1 MTDVFPMVVER
12 SKNYASIYFRD
23 APGIQR
29 YRVLAARTLNNA
41 YVGQIAS
48 PRNGIIGLDGTE
60 ELFILSGPGGYYRS
74 HAIRSR
80 GLGLLD
86 ESYRGQSRAIWDPDE
101 FFNPPTTTSIP
112 PDQDI
117 AFLRVQTATV
127 ASGNAFGTEGPILI
141 FQSPGFAVVP
151 RPALTLYGNAP
162 NLGAAAAPGSVPPP
176 ESLEFKVPFY
186 GDSLVITNHDALNP
200 LLVSVG
206 RDVPFMQV
214 DPLQSFSHTS
224 GQKDSLILAA
234 PVGTPAFSCLI
245 STVQGAR

>member
-23 APGIQR
+23 APGILR
-29 YRVLAARTLNNA
+29 YRVLAARDLNNA
-41 YVGQIAS
+41 YVGQAGS
-48 PRNGIIGLDGTE
+48 PRNGVVGVAGTE
-60 ELFILSGPGGYYRS
+60 ELFILHGPGGYYRS
-74 HAIRSR
+74 HDIRTR
-80 GLGLLD
+80 GVGLID
-86 ESYRGQSRAIWDPDE
+86 ESFRGQSRAIWNPDE
-101 FFNPPTTTSIP
+101 FFNPPTTVAIP
-112 PDQDI
+112 PDKDI

-162 NLGAAAAPGSVPPP
+162 TLVAAAPGEIPPP

-186 GDSLVITNHDALNP
+186 GDSLVITNHDAANP
-200 LLVSVG
+200 LLISMG
-206 RDVPFMQV
+206 LDVPFMQV

-234 PVGTPAFSCLI
+234 RVGTPAFSCLI

>member
-23 APGIQR
+23 APGILR
-29 YRVLAARTLNNA
+29 YRVLAARSLNNA
-41 YVGQIAS
+41 YVGQVAS
-48 PRNGIIGLDGTE
+48 PRNGVVGTDGTE
-60 ELFILSGPGGYYRS
+60 ELYIVHGPGGYYRS
-74 HAIRSR
+74 HGIRTR

-101 FFNPPTTTSIP
+101 FFDPPTTASIP
-112 PDQDI
+112 PDRDL

-127 ASGNAFGTEGPILI
+127 ASGNTFGTEGPILI

-151 RPALTLYGNAP
+151 RPALTVYGNAP
-162 NLGAAAAPGSVPPP
+162 ILAAAVPGEIPPP

-186 GDSLVITNHDALNP
+186 GDSLVIINHDAANP
-200 LLVSVG
+200 LFVSMG

-224 GQKDSLILAA
+224 GQKDSLILASNA
-234 PVGTPAFSCLI
+234 GPPAFSCLI